1 MSFWE
6 MAYRLE
12 WADKALLKQ
21 AVLTESNPFGEIT
34 EEEYKG
40 ITGEVYAA

>member
-6 MAYRLE
+6 MAYKFG
-12 WADKALLKQ
+12 WADKALLRQ
-21 AVLTESNPFGEIT
+21 AVLTESNPFGEVT
-34 EEEYKG
+34 EKEYKE